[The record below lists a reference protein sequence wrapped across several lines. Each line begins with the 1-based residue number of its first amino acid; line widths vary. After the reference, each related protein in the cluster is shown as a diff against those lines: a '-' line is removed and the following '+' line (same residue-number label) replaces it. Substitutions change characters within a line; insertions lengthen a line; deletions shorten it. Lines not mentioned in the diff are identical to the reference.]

1 MLFQYSLFA
10 LLLVAAGIW
19 VGRSLIRQ
27 SERLW
32 IAGYVIAMLLIFF
45 IGLGL
50 RNPYYESLPGLGLL
64 LKGRTEFGLIG
75 FLVAMLITMLSLKA
89 ESKGLKVLLP
99 VFGALI
105 TVFYSIFPFFLPEWY
120 REEFSNFKTQID
132 AGGVCRQNTD
142 YTCGPAAA
150 VTALHQLNISAEEG
164 ELAILAFTNWVTGTP
179 TDLLCDAINSKLVNL
194 NLECKTVRLAD
205 LHGIKSFPAI
215 AAVEYGF
222 LVDHYVTLIGW
233 EAGRLKVADPLVGI
247 SLMTKEEF
255 LRKWR
260 RINIVFAEKDP
271 R

>member
-10 LLLVAAGIW
+10 LLPIAVGIW
-19 VGRSLIRQ
+19 LGRRLILQ

-32 IAGYVIAMLLIFF
+32 IAGYIIAMLLIFY

-50 RNPYYESLPGLGLL
+50 RNPYFESLPALGFL

-75 FLVAMLITMLSLKA
+75 FLVAMLITMLALKA
-89 ESKGLKVLLP
+89 EGSGLKILLP
-99 VFGALI
+99 VFGTLV
-105 TVFYSIFPFFLPEWY
+105 TVFYSFFPFFLPDWY

-132 AGGVCRQNTD
+132 ASGVCRQNTD

-164 ELAILAFTNWVTGTP
+164 EIAILAFSNWVTGTP
-179 TDLLCDAINSKLVNL
+179 TDLLCDAINSKLVNG
-194 NLECKTVRLAD
+194 NLECRTVKLAD

-233 EAGRLKVADPLVGI
+233 ESGKLKIADPLVGI
-247 SLMTKEEF
+247 RLMTKEEF

-260 RINIVFAEKDP
+260 RINIIFAEKDS